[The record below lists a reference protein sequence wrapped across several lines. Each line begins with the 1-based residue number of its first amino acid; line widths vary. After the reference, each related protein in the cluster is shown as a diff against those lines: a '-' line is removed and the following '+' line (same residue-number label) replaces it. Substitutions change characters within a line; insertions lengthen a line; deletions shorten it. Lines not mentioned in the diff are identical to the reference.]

1 LAQYTIH
8 HQLLSASY
16 NVGGPFAGYALALN
30 TLSTLLFIPGYNDFD
45 ITGAPWI
52 KGVKRGESCRV
63 LKFSRKQWGDDRKRI
78 IYVN

>member
-1 LAQYTIH
+1 MIWRNT
-8 HQLLSASY
+8 
-16 NVGGPFAGYALALN
+16 PFTTSCFPPLTTWAGRLPALN
-30 TLSTLLFIPGYNDFD
+30 TLSTLLFIPVYNDFD

-78 IYVN
+78 IYAN